1 MLWTKCL
8 SDSSAMLLGFSAMKL
23 VPISTYG
30 ILMNLKAMLVILIAH
45 FYLSD
50 PATPRKL
57 LLVLASFVGALMII
71 KPGWFARAE
80 ARTPEPAAQS
90 VFVFGCLLTCGNLLI
105 KSFMFAYTKK
115 HGRLRR

>member
-1 MLWTKCL
+1 
-8 SDSSAMLLGFSAMKL
+8 MLLGFSAMKL

-57 LLVLASFVGALMII
+57 LLVLASFLGALMII
-71 KPGWFARAE
+71 KPDWFARAVPGSAPAAD
-80 ARTPEPAAQS
+80 ARTPESAAQS
-90 VFVFGCLLTCGNLLI
+90 VFVLGCLLTCGNLLI